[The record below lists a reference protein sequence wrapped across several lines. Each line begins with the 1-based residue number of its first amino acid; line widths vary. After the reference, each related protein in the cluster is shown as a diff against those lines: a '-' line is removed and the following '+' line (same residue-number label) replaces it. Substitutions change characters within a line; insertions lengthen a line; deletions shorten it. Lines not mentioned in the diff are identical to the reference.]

1 MMAAVCAMDSGF
13 RSQAHTTV
21 LLVETVVSEA
31 SLHVKHLQTRLTYRR
46 WGMAHFPA
54 GRAGV
59 RSRHPTASDL
69 PAHIGKGVP
78 MAHQGSL
85 ELLRDPVAK
94 ALLGSANP
102 ARLAYTWMDGSPR
115 VVPIWFHWTGDQ
127 FVLGSPPKAPKLK
140 ALAADPRVALTIDDN
155 AWPHKVMLVRGHSGI
170 ELLDDVSPEYER
182 AATRY
187 FGPEQGPA
195 WVSTLRGKPM
205 ARIAVTP
212 EWVGILDFQTRF
224 PSALGI

>member
-1 MMAAVCAMDSGF
+1 
-13 RSQAHTTV
+13 
-21 LLVETVVSEA
+21 
-31 SLHVKHLQTRLTYRR
+31 
-46 WGMAHFPA
+46 
-54 GRAGV
+54 
-59 RSRHPTASDL
+59 
-69 PAHIGKGVP
+69 

-85 ELLRDPVAK
+85 ELLTDPVAE
-94 ALLGSANP
+94 ALVGSANP
-102 ARLAYTWMDGSPR
+102 ARLSYTWMDGSPR

-140 ALAADPRVALTIDDN
+140 ALAADPKVALTIDDN
-155 AWPHKVMLVRGHSGI
+155 AWPYTVMLVRGRATV
-170 ELLDDVSPEYER
+170 ELLDDVSPEYEL
-182 AATRY
+182 AAIRY

-212 EWVGILDFQTRF
+212 EWAGILDFQTRF